1 MWCVKE
7 LALELEDV
15 INKIEKAYDDI
26 KNEKS
31 RLDLLREDLLH
42 FIEGSTFNASQGY
55 KYAKA
60 LQKIQN
66 ERRIVSDNFKS
77 IQILYDRINIIKDKI
92 NKATLQTI
100 NIVNKNEK
108 IAELGLNAYS
118 PRILRNIN
126 KEDILSQVIDILNE
140 EE

>member
-1 MWCVKE
+1 MYVKE
-7 LALELEDV
+7 LALELESV

-42 FIEGSTFNASQGY
+42 FVEGNTFNASQGY

-66 ERRIVSDNFKS
+66 ERRIVSDEFKS
-77 IQILYDRINIIKDKI
+77 IQVLYGKI
-92 NKATLQTI
+92 NMVKDNQKKDT
-100 NIVNKNEK
+100 NKH
-108 IAELGLNAYS
+108 L
-118 PRILRNIN
+118 
-126 KEDILSQVIDILNE
+126 
-140 EE
+140 

>member
-1 MWCVKE
+1 MYVKE
-7 LALELEDV
+7 LALELESV

-42 FIEGSTFNASQGY
+42 FVEGNTFNASQGY

-66 ERRIVSDNFKS
+66 ERRIVSDEFKS
-77 IQILYDRINIIKDKI
+77 IQLCK
-92 NKATLQTI
+92 L
-100 NIVNKNEK
+100 
-108 IAELGLNAYS
+108 
-118 PRILRNIN
+118 
-126 KEDILSQVIDILNE
+126 
-140 EE
+140 

>member
-1 MWCVKE
+1 MYVKE
-7 LALELEDV
+7 LALELESV

-31 RLDLLREDLLH
+31 RIDLLREDLLH
-42 FIEGSTFNASQGY
+42 FVEGNTFNASQGY

-66 ERRIVSDNFKS
+66 ERRIVSDEFKS
-77 IQILYDRINIIKDKI
+77 IQVLYGKISMIKNQI

-100 NIVNKNEK
+100 NTVNKNEK
-108 IAELGLNAYS
+108 IAELGLDAYS
-118 PRILRNIN
+118 PRILRNVN
-126 KEDILSQVIDILNE
+126 KEDILSQVINILNE

>member
-1 MWCVKE
+1 MYVKE
-7 LALELEDV
+7 LALELENT
-15 INKIEKAYDDI
+15 INKIKKAYDDI

-42 FIEGSTFNASQGY
+42 FVEGNTFNASQGY

-66 ERRIVSDNFKS
+66 ERRIVSDEFKS
-77 IQILYDRINIIKDKI
+77 IQVLYGKINMVKDKI
-92 NKATLQTI
+92 NEATLQTI
-100 NIVNKNEK
+100 NTVNKNEK
-108 IAELGLNAYS
+108 IAELGLDAYS
-118 PRILRNIN
+118 PRILRNVN
-126 KEDILSQVIDILNE
+126 KEDILSQVINILNE